1 MNFFIKK
8 KNLSKGSNRS
18 FIFKKMHFIVFMIF
32 TMISSVNS
40 TFINDVVSNIVNNK
54 EICEIPRKVYVESG
68 PNQVILHKNENTKT
82 VRTSP
87 KQQISCDAE
96 IKNCPDV
103 IRCYW
108 DNGTIPGSKK
118 SNTKCVTYVGDRII
132 DFNSLLVKY
141 KFRFEGCE
149 KGSTTCYNQGT
160 IYVHLS
166 KDENPI
172 SRTDFLLV
180 FLFIVL
186 FIIILNVMTNGIIVD
201 VLIAFFSIDIII
213 SLFREP
219 DIFSHVNSSFTG
231 SD

>member
-1 MNFFIKK
+1 MNFFIRK
-8 KNLSKGSNRS
+8 KNLSKGSNGS
-18 FIFKKMHFIVFMIF
+18 LIFKKMHFIVFMIF

-40 TFINDVVSNIVNNK
+40 TFINDVVSNTVNNK
-54 EICEIPRKVYVESG
+54 ENCEIPRKVYVESG
-68 PNQVILHKNENTKT
+68 PNQVILHKNEKTKT
-82 VRTSP
+82 IRTSP
-87 KQQISCDAE
+87 KQQISCDVE
-96 IKNCPDV
+96 IKNCPDL

-108 DNGTIPGSKK
+108 DYGKIPGSKK

-141 KFRFEGCE
+141 NFRFEGCD

-160 IYVHLS
+160 IYVHIS

-172 SRTDFLLV
+172 SRTEFLLV
-180 FLFIVL
+180 FLFVVL
-186 FIIILNVMTNGIIVD
+186 FIIVLNFITNGIIVD
-201 VLIAFFSIDIII
+201 FIITLVSIEFIC